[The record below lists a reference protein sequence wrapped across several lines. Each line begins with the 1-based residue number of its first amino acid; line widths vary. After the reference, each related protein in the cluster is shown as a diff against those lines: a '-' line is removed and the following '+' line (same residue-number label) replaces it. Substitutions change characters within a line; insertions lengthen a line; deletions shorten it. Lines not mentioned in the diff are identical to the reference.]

1 MEAFLQSAG
10 LTATHVS
17 EVEARNLVGDRADP
31 VREPRS
37 SQLPLF
43 RPQVGTPKLAAT
55 QRMRCSPTC

>member
-17 EVEARNLVGDRADP
+17 EVEARNLVED
-31 VREPRS
+31 REPRS